1 MRRPLVGALV
11 AVALFAASC
20 ARHGAVPGPEVVLWT
35 PWPVEAVEPLA
46 RAYESEAVGVR
57 VRVVAQPVALAD
69 SLLAAI
75 AAGTPP
81 DLCVLDDD
89 EVPALLAHDALTDW
103 SAGVADLRAGL
114 RGWDLCRVGDALY
127 GLPLRLRPQVL
138 VVHPRTLAR
147 LRRTSPPATL
157 ADLRALATR
166 RGARD
171 PHVLGLPSADSGV
184 AVRAVLP
191 WAWGAGGVL
200 PASPHDTLR
209 FAATGNVEALAA
221 LSALGAGLLVA
232 SEDSIASE
240 FVAGRLAMVVAD
252 PTFLARLERLA
263 PRLEPVVAAVPG
275 APSVT
280 VLGGDVLAGVAAG
293 RRREDALRLARYLAD
308 PSRALALATALRS
321 APPAFVG
328 ADTTDWYRHRPA
340 QVTIL
345 AQAGTARAL
354 PRAAG
359 WADAERTLS
368 RGFLDALAGRVAA
381 AEVVAR
387 LDSVLARPWGT
398 R

>member
-1 MRRPLVGALV
+1 MSRSLVGALV
-11 AVALFAASC
+11 AVVLLASSC
-20 ARHGAVPGPEVVLWT
+20 AQRGAAPVPEVVLWT

-46 RAYESEAVGVR
+46 RAYESEAAGVR
-57 VRVVAQPVALAD
+57 VRVVAQPTALAD

-81 DLCVLDDD
+81 DLCVLGDD
-89 EVPALLAHDALTDW
+89 EVPALLARDALTDW

-138 VVHPRTLAR
+138 VVHPAALAR
-147 LRRTSPPATL
+147 LGRTSPPATL

-166 RGARD
+166 RAARG

-191 WAWGAGGVL
+191 WAWGAGGAL

-209 FAATGNVEALAA
+209 FAMRGNLEALAA
-221 LSALGAGLLVA
+221 LAALGPGLLVA
-232 SEDSIASE
+232 PEDSLAGE
-240 FVAGRLAMVVAD
+240 FAAGRLALVVAD

-263 PRLEPVVAAVPG
+263 PRLAPVVAAVPG
-275 APSVT
+275 APSAT
-280 VLGGDVLAGVAAG
+280 VLGGDVLVGLAAG
-293 RRREDALRLARYLAD
+293 RRREDALRLARYLAE
-308 PSRALALATALRS
+308 PSRALALTTALRS

-328 ADTTDWYRHRPA
+328 ADTTDWYRNRPA
-340 QVTIL
+340 QATLL
-345 AQAGTARAL
+345 AQVDAARAL

-359 WADAERTLS
+359 WAAAERALG
-368 RGFLDALAGRVAA
+368 RGFADALAGRVEAP
-381 AEVVAR
+381 EVVAR
-387 LDSVLARPWGT
+387 LDSVLARPWGP